1 MRGIVSEALANAA
14 KHAAANHITV
24 YAGPDLAD
32 KRLMVSVRD
41 DGVGFDVDQ
50 VAADRGLA
58 RSIHGRAREAGIR
71 VEVHSEPG
79 RGTEVCFWP

>member
-1 MRGIVSEALANAA
+1 
-14 KHAAANHITV
+14 
-24 YAGPDLAD
+24 
-32 KRLMVSVRD
+32 MVSVRD
-41 DGVGFDVDQ
+41 DGVGFDIEQ

-58 RSIHGRAREAGIR
+58 RSIRAREAGIR